1 MLAHDQFSDFFF
13 FFKSRNRNRDIVNN
27 YLLSILILF
36 LSCGLFGCLT
46 RFSETHVRE
55 LTKLIVTQ
63 KFEQINNEWRLVS
76 AVGSSKF

>member
-1 MLAHDQFSDFFF
+1 M
-13 FFKSRNRNRDIVNN
+13 
-27 YLLSILILF
+27 LILF